1 MQLFSSDCWWK
12 LMMLTKSPMMCGLLI
27 DSKSPNFEYWFTCLE
42 IGCLMLLFVQSIT
55 SDNFEMFVG
64 VLDQFAP
71 WLFALDDISY
81 TTCIFRSLKRLPQ
94 QHPNVYE
101 RFLKGQLTTQKGI
114 RKFSRISDDHAHE
127 KNKKFVKGT
136 GRAIG
141 IFDSPIALAK
151 WMIAGPEIARMLEN
165 FEDFFNDE
173 VKGNNETKK
182 THYFENMFRKNF
194 EAKRKNFLELVI
206 HLRMTQ
212 QMYTIVSRN
221 IMDESSSQ
229 SLYSARCLVQEQ
241 HHQYTTDVLVL
252 GKKSIYDTIKRNK
265 LPLYR
270 STKKLLC
277 QRLDKES
284 NHWNKIAI
292 CFLAYMYLLKAVKVT
307 WTSLSSSKTTHTPQH
322 CSVWWAS

>member
-1 MQLFSSDCWWK
+1 
-12 LMMLTKSPMMCGLLI
+12 MLPVFI
-27 DSKSPNFEYWFTCLE
+27 
-42 IGCLMLLFVQSIT
+42 
-55 SDNFEMFVG
+55 
-64 VLDQFAP
+64 
-71 WLFALDDISY
+71 
-81 TTCIFRSLKRLPQ
+81 RSLKTLPQ

-127 KNKKFVKGT
+127 QNKKFVKGT

-141 IFDSPIALAK
+141 IFDSAIALAK
-151 WMIAGPEIARMLEN
+151 WMIAGPEIARMCEN

-284 NHWNKIAI
+284 NH
-292 CFLAYMYLLKAVKVT
+292 
-307 WTSLSSSKTTHTPQH
+307 
-322 CSVWWAS
+322 